1 MIGAIVAAAL
11 SPSAPAVTNSYE
23 SIMTTTLGSAQ
34 SNITFSS
41 IPSGY
46 KHLQI
51 RGVASNAYGS
61 GNSNVSVYA
70 NGDTT
75 TSNYYSHYLYGTGA
89 GSAGSAASANSLY
102 TFQASGS
109 STYPTAFVLD
119 LLDYANTNKYKTFRT
134 ISGYDANGSGL
145 IAFTSA
151 LWKNSNAVTSLQF
164 VAQDGNWNAGTTFAL
179 YGIKG

>member
-1 MIGAIVAAAL
+1 MIGAIVAGGL
-11 SPSAPAVTNSYE
+11 SAGTAPVLNSYE
-23 SIMTTTLGSAQ
+23 SIATVTLVSAA
-34 SNITFSS
+34 SNVSFGV

-51 RGVASNAYGS
+51 RGVGSNAYGS

-70 NGDTT
+70 NSDTT
-75 TSNYYSHYLYGTGA
+75 TSNYYSHYLYGTGS
-89 GSAGSAASANSLY
+89 GSAGAAASANSLY

-109 STYPTAFVLD
+109 STYPSAFILD
-119 LLDYANTNKYKTFRT
+119 LLDYDSTAKYKTFRT
-134 ISGYDANGSGL
+134 ISGFDANGSGL
-145 IAFTSA
+145 VAFTSA
-151 LWKNSNAVTSLQF
+151 LWKNTAAVTSLEF

>member
-1 MIGAIVAAAL
+1 MLNNVVGIL
-11 SPSAPAVTNSYE
+11 DAPTPPVVNSYE
-23 SIMTTTLGSAQ
+23 SIATVTLGSSA
-34 SNITFSS
+34 SSITLSS

-75 TSNYYSHYLYGTGA
+75 TSNYYSHYLYGA
-89 GSAGSAASANSLY
+89 GSGSGGSASTANSLY
-102 TFQASGS
+102 TFKASGS
-109 STYPTAFVLD
+109 STYPSIFVLD
-119 LLDYANTNKYKTFRT
+119 LLDYLDTNKYKTFRT
-134 ISGYDANGSGL
+134 LSAFDANGSGL
-145 IAFTSA
+145 VAFTSA
-151 LWKNSNAVTSLQF
+151 LWKNTAAVTSLQF
-164 VAQDGNWNAGTTFAL
+164 VAQDGNWNAGSTFAL